1 MCCGKA
7 SHKKEKQSS
16 VFCKVY
22 HKDPDLVSGCQYFEM
37 PIWQFSEQV
46 GRYVLCSPNLID
58 FSWNLRQNPTKIIR
72 YLS

>member
-1 MCCGKA
+1 MKKKSKFNFKLVPAPVCCGKA

-37 PIWQFSEQV
+37 PIWQFSE
-46 GRYVLCSPNLID
+46 
-58 FSWNLRQNPTKIIR
+58 
-72 YLS
+72 